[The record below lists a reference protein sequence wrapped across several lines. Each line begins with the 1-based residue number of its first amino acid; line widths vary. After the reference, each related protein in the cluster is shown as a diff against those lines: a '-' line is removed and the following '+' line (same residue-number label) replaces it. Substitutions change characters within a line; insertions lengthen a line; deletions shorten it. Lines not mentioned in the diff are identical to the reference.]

1 MCWLVLVVLYCLYI
15 FDQVS
20 DGSKINATILFIST
34 TVSVTID
41 SALAGMIQEFAQNP
55 DPINYGLTGGDI
67 VFAIIGSILCA
78 IVMGLVIL
86 GFCIHPFYLS

>member
-1 MCWLVLVVLYCLYI
+1 MVVHVI
-15 FDQVS
+15 
-20 DGSKINATILFIST
+20 ATILFIST
-34 TVSVTID
+34 TVGVTIE
-41 SALAGMIQEFAQNP
+41 SALTGMTQEFAQNP

-78 IVMGLVIL
+78 VVMGLVIL